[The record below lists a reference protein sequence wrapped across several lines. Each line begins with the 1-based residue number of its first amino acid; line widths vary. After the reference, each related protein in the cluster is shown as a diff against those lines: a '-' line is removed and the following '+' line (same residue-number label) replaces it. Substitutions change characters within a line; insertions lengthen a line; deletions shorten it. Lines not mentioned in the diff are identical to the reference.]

1 MGINVTVLQM
11 TEMVLRKIRHKN
23 FSKPKTYNI
32 EKYYKISDVKML
44 IETHK
49 MKGADNVYV
58 KAHIN
63 IFISNK
69 GSEHIGY
76 EDKCTFTTGN
86 D

>member
-1 MGINVTVLQM
+1 
-11 TEMVLRKIRHKN
+11 
-23 FSKPKTYNI
+23 
-32 EKYYKISDVKML
+32 
-44 IETHK
+44 

-76 EDKCTFTTGN
+76 EDKCTYTTGN
-86 D
+86 DWFEVITLDIQNIFVAL